1 MNQQTTYLLPLLKGN
16 IIALS
21 ADDIKYV
28 RSDGPVIYIVD
39 TQEQQWAGG
48 QSLKFY
54 ADLLAEASFFQVSQ
68 SMLVNL
74 RKVRYIDAANQEI
87 ELHCGKRITMSRN
100 GLKMLKDHIKTQQYK
115 W

>member
-21 ADDIKYV
+21 ANDIKYV

-39 TQEQQWAGG
+39 AQDQQWAGG

-54 ADLLAEASFFQVSQ
+54 ADLLVDASFFPVSQ

-74 RKVRYIDAANQEI
+74 QKVRFIDAANQEL
-87 ELHCGKRITMSRN
+87 ELICGKRITMSRN
-100 GLKMLKDHIKTQQYK
+100 GLKMLKDHIKTKGNK